1 MAETGSFVQIGT
13 VNSGGGFEGK
23 LLRARDVVSTTGESA
38 EAHISDEAKH
48 LTTDQAAKI
57 TGAVQST
64 ALGAASGVATLDE
77 NGKLTS
83 AQLPDV
89 VLGGMNYI
97 STFDPTTG
105 KDGKGNAIPTPSA
118 KNKGWYWKASTA
130 MKSYTPPG
138 NTEPMDIAVGDWMVS
153 NGTTYDEVDNTTVDT
168 AARASAQSASEEA
181 AKLDA
186 VFVTSE
192 AELAAKNLRPGSL
205 VFMEV
210 TNE

>member
-1 MAETGSFVQIGT
+1 MAEKSTFVQIGT
-13 VNSGGGFEGK
+13 VNSEGGFEGK
-23 LLRARDVVSTTGESA
+23 QLRARDVVSTSGESA
-38 EAHISDEAKH
+38 EAHISNAAKH
-48 LTTDQAAKI
+48 LNDELTGKI

-77 NGKLTS
+77 NGKLAS
-83 AQLPDV
+83 NQIPDV
-89 VLGGMNYI
+89 VLGGMNYVG
-97 STFDPTTG
+97 TFDPTTG
-105 KDGKGNAIPTPSA
+105 QDSKGNAIPAPSA
-118 KNKGWYWKASTA
+118 ENKGWYWKASAAST
-130 MKSYTPPG
+130 SYTPPG
-138 NTEPMDIAVGDWMVS
+138 STEPINIAVGDWIVS

-210 TNE
+210 ENA

>member
-13 VNSGGGFEGK
+13 VNSEGNFEGK
-23 LLRARDVVSTTGESA
+23 QLRAQDVVAKNGESA
-38 EAHISDEAKH
+38 EAHIADEAKH
-48 LTTDQAAKI
+48 LNTDLTAKI

-89 VLGGMNYI
+89 VMGGMNYVG
-97 STFDPTTG
+97 TFDPTTG
-105 KDGKGNAIPTPSA
+105 QDSKGNAIPAPSA
-118 KNKGWYWKASTA
+118 KNKGWYWKASAA
-130 MKSYTPPG
+130 MTSYTPPG

>member
-13 VNSGGGFEGK
+13 VNSEGNFEGK
-23 LLRARDVVSTTGESA
+23 KLRAQDVVAKDGISA
-38 EAHISDEAKH
+38 EAHISDAAKH
-48 LTTDQAAKI
+48 LNSELTEKI

-97 STFDPTTG
+97 GTFDPTTG
-105 KDGKGNAIPTPSA
+105 QDGKGSA
-118 KNKGWYWKASTA
+118 LPAPAAANKGWYWVASA
-130 MKSYTPPG
+130 AGSFTPPG
-138 NTEPMDIAVGDWMVS
+138 SDTALDIAVGDWIVS

-168 AARASAQSASEEA
+168 TARESAQSASEEA
-181 AKLDA
+181 AKMDA
-186 VFVTSE
+186 VFVASE
-192 AELAAKNLRPGSL
+192 QELAAKNLRPGAL

-210 TNE
+210 TNA